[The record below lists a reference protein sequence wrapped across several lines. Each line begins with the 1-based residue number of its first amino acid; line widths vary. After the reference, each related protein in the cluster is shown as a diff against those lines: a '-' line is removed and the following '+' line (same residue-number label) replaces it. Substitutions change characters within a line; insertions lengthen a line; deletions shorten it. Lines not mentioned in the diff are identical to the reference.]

1 MQTLKMKK
9 VRENA
14 IIPKRAT
21 AGSAG
26 LDLCACIDEPLTV
39 KAGERAVIPSG
50 IAIALENSEV
60 VALVFARSGLAI
72 KHGISLSNSVGVIDS
87 DYRGEI
93 CVGIINTSRED
104 YTVNPGERIAQLV
117 LTPVIPAEP
126 VEVESLDETE
136 RGAGGFGSTGTT
148 DNISDFCAD
157 ECCALS
163 GLNMLEFNY
172 LINISVHFKSHTVTK
187 IAGCYHKYYL
197 QKFLSY

>member
-50 IAIALENSEV
+50 IAIALESSEV

-117 LTPVIPAEP
+117 LTPVVPAEP

-136 RGAGGFGSTGTT
+136 RGAGGFGSTGR
-148 DNISDFCAD
+148 N
-157 ECCALS
+157 
-163 GLNMLEFNY
+163 
-172 LINISVHFKSHTVTK
+172 
-187 IAGCYHKYYL
+187 
-197 QKFLSY
+197 

>member
-1 MQTLKMKK
+1 MKK

-50 IAIALENSEV
+50 IAIALESSEV

-93 CVGIINTSRED
+93 CVGIINTSREN

-136 RGAGGFGSTGTT
+136 RGTGGFGSTGR
-148 DNISDFCAD
+148 N
-157 ECCALS
+157 
-163 GLNMLEFNY
+163 
-172 LINISVHFKSHTVTK
+172 
-187 IAGCYHKYYL
+187 
-197 QKFLSY
+197 